1 MSPEDLA
8 SQLTLIDLPV
18 FRSITPEELLSCSW
32 NKRNKLEIA
41 PNIVAFTRRF
51 NHVSFWTVEVRTSTV
66 KQDTRA
72 IQTKKPFDVLIPVH
86 CFIFDSTLFVQLDRP
101 QIQIRIIK

>member
-1 MSPEDLA
+1 VSPEDLA

-18 FRSITPEELLSCSW
+18 FCAITSEELLSCSW

-51 NHVSFWTVEVRTSTV
+51 NHVSFWTVEVSV
-66 KQDTRA
+66 YSILSK
-72 IQTKKPFDVLIPVH
+72 
-86 CFIFDSTLFVQLDRP
+86 SFVGKCPYMQ
-101 QIQIRIIK
+101 

>member
-51 NHVSFWTVEVRTSTV
+51 NHVSFWTVEVRTNTAEYRDYSQE
-66 KQDTRA
+66 KNLLMFCR
-72 IQTKKPFDVLIPVH
+72 
-86 CFIFDSTLFVQLDRP
+86 R
-101 QIQIRIIK
+101 